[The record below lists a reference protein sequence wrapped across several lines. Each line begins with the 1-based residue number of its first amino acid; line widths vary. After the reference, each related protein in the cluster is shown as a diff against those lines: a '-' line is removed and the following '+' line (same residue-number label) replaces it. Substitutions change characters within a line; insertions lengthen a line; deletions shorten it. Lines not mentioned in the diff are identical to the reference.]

1 MLEVKDL
8 FVGILGYV
16 TVIDE
21 GWKISKSDKYIIFR
35 KKKFDSLD
43 YYAEN
48 VFTNQAY
55 FFFHGNTCLYNTV
68 NKAANSYAVYKSIP
82 LEHFI
87 DEPKMQVSR
96 NELLELYYKLNKN
109 FLEDNETKMYNKV
122 KDNILK
128 MILQTSDVVKKSD
141 IDLNLKQE
149 IIYELDML
157 VKYYI
162 ETMVKILNKNDNEL
176 S

>member
-1 MLEVKDL
+1 
-8 FVGILGYV
+8 
-16 TVIDE
+16 
-21 GWKISKSDKYIIFR
+21 
-35 KKKFDSLD
+35 
-43 YYAEN
+43 
-48 VFTNQAY
+48 
-55 FFFHGNTCLYNTV
+55 
-68 NKAANSYAVYKSIP
+68 
-82 LEHFI
+82 
-87 DEPKMQVSR
+87 MQVSR

-128 MILQTSDVVKKSD
+128 MILQTSDIVKKSD

-176 S
+176 SLVGNI